1 MWEICSY
8 GSTRTEGVGISQ
20 LPRLL
25 YWFKKSC
32 PSFEPE
38 TGISSKYFQVLSAA
52 FHAQPDSSAN
62 VRRRRKTSTSGLIGF
77 AE

>member
-52 FHAQPDSSAN
+52 FHAQPDSSGD
-62 VRRRRKTSTSGLIGF
+62 VDVKRQRRTSLESI
-77 AE
+77 